1 MKILIADDERMICE
15 WLEYCIADRQD
26 FRSVG
31 TAYNGE
37 QALALFYETK
47 PDIVAKKRN
56 RTAKRNQK
64 GFSFKSC
71 NYPDGF
77 CGI

>member
-1 MKILIADDERMICE
+1 MKILIVDDERMICE

-37 QALALFYETK
+37 QALTLFL
-47 PDIVAKKRN
+47 
-56 RTAKRNQK
+56 
-64 GFSFKSC
+64 
-71 NYPDGF
+71 
-77 CGI
+77 